1 MLKLK
6 GITKVY
12 KVADMKVEALKG
24 IDLCFRKNEF
34 VSVLGPSGCGKTT
47 TLNIIGGLDKYTEGD
62 LFINGV
68 STKKYKDR
76 DWDVY
81 RNHRIG
87 FIFQS
92 YNLIPHQTVLG
103 NVELA
108 LTISGISKAERI
120 ERAKKALD
128 RVGLANQYNKKPNQ
142 LSGGQCQRVAIARAL
157 VNEPEILLADEPT
170 GALDTVTS
178 KQIMDLIADIAK
190 ERLVIMVTHNPELAY
205 EYSTRIIKL
214 LDGEVLEDSNPFTE
228 EEEAAEVEAEKAL
241 IEKEEQEKELEAS
254 NNKKQKKEKAKM
266 SLWTAF
272 KLSARNLWSK
282 RARTIMTC
290 FAGSIGIIG
299 VSMVLAVSSG
309 VKGYIKS
316 MQDDMLSGNPITI
329 TETGYDLSAMMDA
342 ANSMAE
348 EDPLGIIDGAVNVNS
363 MIKYLAKS
371 QNAMDTLIK
380 TNDLNSNYI
389 NFIKNMPE
397 EYYSAMNFNY
407 GIDVSNNIYTDFY
420 VNKDMENG
428 NYKYHKN
435 LSISALISTY
445 TGVLQKTDYSSFTT
459 YVSQLTSG
467 FSQLPAEKDYIL
479 GQYDL
484 LAGKYPEN
492 KNEILLVVDS
502 NQALTDLLLAEFG
515 YYTQDEFLDIAY
527 STKDESISYKERFT
541 YEELLDKEFTYY
553 NNDTVFTK
561 YDKNNV
567 MEAALAM
574 QYDCD
579 YKYNP
584 YSTNFTGG
592 EILKVTG
599 ILKIKENRSYG
610 CLSTGAYY
618 TKDFTQFMLEDNK
631 NSSFNEYVKNQPDK
645 TLSSSLSYTMND
657 GVIDFESFKMEG
669 LVYSVDYW
677 YKNSET
683 DEYELYSN
691 INLYDQDPNNNVRM
705 GSTALVGTLDQTS
718 MIMGIISTME
728 KKEGKQSTSIDKNV
742 TSRSCAAENLP
753 NSISIYPLNFDQKYM
768 VTDYLDQWNDDE
780 ASILDANGANIA
792 NRTEVVYTD
801 TVGLIIGLVNT
812 LIDIIT
818 YALVA
823 FTALS
828 LVVSC
833 VMIAIITYVSVME
846 RIKEIGVIR
855 SLGGRKKDVSHLFNA
870 ETFIIGGASGLVG
883 IGVTYLLSLLINA
896 IVNGL
901 SDGMVKT
908 IAALP
913 ISSAIIMILIS
924 ILLTC
929 ISGLIPARSAAK
941 KDPVVA
947 LRTE

>member
-128 RVGLANQYNKKPNQ
+128 RVGLANQYYKKPNQ

-228 EEEAAEVEAEKAL
+228 EEEKAEVDAEKAL
-241 IEKEEQEKELEAS
+241 IEKEEQEKALEA
-254 NNKKQKKEKAKM
+254 NVNKKQKKEKAKM

-309 VKGYIKS
+309 VKGYIKD

-329 TETGYDLSAMMDA
+329 RETALDINAMMSSMTTA
-342 ANSMAE
+342 QKIEVIKQANT
-348 EDPLGIIDGAVNVNS
+348 VNVNFLMNQLMEQYES
-363 MIKYLAKS
+363 MNKITVSNTITPEYV
-371 QNAMDTLIK
+371 
-380 TNDLNSNYI
+380 NYI
-389 NFIKNMPE
+389 QNMSSD
-397 EYYSAMNFNY
+397 YAACISLDY
-407 GIDVSNNIYTDFY
+407 GLDMTNNIYTDFTY
-420 VNKDMENG
+420 SPIEGQTAVTENVSLSSVRT
-428 NYKYHKN
+428 NY
-435 LSISALISTY
+435 AA
-445 TGVLQKTDYSSFTT
+445 VLRKVDGMADYSSYITGLVDCFKQAPANEE
-459 YVSQLTSG
+459 YIKSQYEVTG
-467 FSQLPAEKDYIL
+467 RVAT
-479 GQYDL
+479 
-484 LAGKYPEN
+484 A
-492 KNEILLVVDS
+492 KNEIMVVLDS
-502 NQALTDLLLAEFG
+502 NSQLTDLLLAELG
-515 YYTQDEFLDIAY
+515 YYNQEEFINIVQEAKDDPKSDHSNYKNKFSYDEILNKTFTWY
-527 STKDESISYKERFT
+527 SNETIYTKG
-541 YEELLDKEFTYY
+541 
-553 NNDTVFTK
+553 
-561 YDKNNV
+561 
-567 MEAALAM
+567 
-574 QYDCD
+574 
-579 YKYNP
+579 
-584 YSTNFTGG
+584 GG
-592 EILKVTG
+592 EKNPLASYTYNFNSKDFKDDNAVELKVVG
-599 ILKIKENRSYG
+599 ILEPKETINYG
-610 CLSTGAYY
+610 CLSSGFYY
-618 TKDFTQFMLEDNK
+618 TEELTKHAIDV
-631 NSSFNEYVKNQPDK
+631 NSDSEIVKTMIANNETVKRSTYVK
-645 TLSSSLSYTMND
+645 TTYTD
-657 GVIDFESFKMEG
+657 PQTGVIVPMEG
-669 LVYSVDYW
+669 ATGIAYNFNYVFDGKEY
-677 YKNSET
+677 T
-683 DEYELYSN
+683 DGLGFVGTENMMGTMMSTIGSMMGQDLGFSTTYELS
-691 INLYDQDPNNNVRM
+691 LRQL
-705 GSTALVGTLDQTS
+705 GA
-718 MIMGIISTME
+718 
-728 KKEGKQSTSIDKNV
+728 IDV
-742 TSRSCAAENLP
+742 A
-753 NSISIYPLNFDQKYM
+753 NSISIYPVNFELKDQ
-768 VTDYLDQWNDDE
+768 VTDYLDAWNNDGDIIVDGKTITKAE
-780 ASILDANGANIA
+780 REKI
-792 NRTEVVYTD
+792 TYTD
-801 TVGLIIGLVNT
+801 AVGLIINMINT
-812 LIDIIT
+812 MIDIIT

-870 ETFIIGGASGLVG
+870 ETFIIGGASGVVG
-883 IGVTYLLSLLINA
+883 IGVTYLLSLLVNA

-913 ISSAIIMILIS
+913 ITSAIIMILIS

-929 ISGLIPARSAAK
+929 ISGLIPAKSAAK